1 MIVLLNKHGPGN
13 DPMLGTRSNRGSPPS
28 TPVSRSC
35 FMAVKPPGLT
45 IRSVV
50 ITCPKVTDRLRLL
63 TTHKWPR
70 YDIAPGLP
78 VLSHSG
84 QPPNLL
90 LQTHLPVGSI
100 HGETQEISCMRRILP
115 GFEHSALSTQHSV
128 NSLEFGVWSYQL
140 KRIKNVSM

>member
-35 FMAVKPPGLT
+35 FMAVKPPGST

-63 TTHKWPR
+63 TTHKWPQ

-100 HGETQEISCMRRILP
+100 HGETQEISCNGRIMR
-115 GFEHSALSTQHSV
+115 SAFSV
-128 NSLEFGVWSYQL
+128 ERQTHRLVFGVWSLGFGAVSSKGL
-140 KRIKNVSM
+140 KM